1 MPTMRPEA
9 TGLRTK
15 RTQRAALRS
24 PVKRPRP
31 ATSAG
36 SSSRRMARPTHFIP
50 EPAVAPV
57 MAKYVSEPRRLAEK
71 RLANDFGEVGFRNRP
86 RMRDFDGGDNVDGF
100 ADVVLAQPQ
109 SLQSGR
115 QSKPHV
121 EIVKAARCVAH
132 AKSALDACHGFGRLG
147 GGDAH

>member
-15 RTQRAALRS
+15 RTQKAALRS

-57 MAKYVSEPRRLAEK
+57 IVRHFSKSRRLAEK
-71 RLANDFGEVGFRNRP
+71 RLANDFGEVGFGDRP
-86 RMRDFDGGDNVDGF
+86 RVIDLDGRDHVDGLGE
-100 ADVVLAQPQ
+100 VLLAHAETLEP
-109 SLQSGR
+109 GR
-115 QSKPHV
+115 Q
-121 EIVKAARCVAH
+121 A
-132 AKSALDACHGFGRLG
+132 
-147 GGDAH
+147 

>member
-1 MPTMRPEA
+1 MRAPSGAVMPTMRPDA

-36 SSSRRMARPTHFIP
+36 SSSRRMARPTHFSP

-57 MAKYVSEPRRLAEK
+57 MAKYVSEPRRLAVK
-71 RLANDFGEVGFRNRP
+71 RLADDFGEVGFRNRP
-86 RMRDFDGGDNVDGF
+86 RMRDFDRRDNVDGF
-100 ADVVLAQPQ
+100 ADVFLAHAQTPQ
-109 SLQSGR
+109 S
-115 QSKPHV
+115 
-121 EIVKAARCVAH
+121 
-132 AKSALDACHGFGRLG
+132 
-147 GGDAH
+147 

>member
-24 PVKRPRP
+24 PVKRPGP

-57 MAKYVSEPRRLAEK
+57 MAKYVSEPRRLAVK
-71 RLANDFGEVGFRNRP
+71 RLADDFGEVGFRSRT
-86 RMRDFDGGDNVDGF
+86 RMGDFDRRDNVEAF
-100 ADVVLAQPQ
+100 ADVFLAQPQ
-109 SLQSGR
+109 PLQAGR
-115 QSKPHV
+115 
-121 EIVKAARCVAH
+121 
-132 AKSALDACHGFGRLG
+132 
-147 GGDAH
+147 